1 MPSLSIN
8 SKDLDSLGI
17 NLKDLLRAIAQTKS
31 SGDDVIK
38 IKKRKKKV
46 KRVKTKVNKSTGLSK
61 VLSTNPFPPAQKIS
75 NFPQVS
81 GGGGASFQPPPFQ
94 TRIEVKNEPSQKR
107 DDSTKFQLE
116 KFQNDMTN
124 QIKNINDNQ
133 KTTGLYIMYNQ
144 YRDQWGNYNIPSGL
158 SNLQPRSYMRG
169 EPQQVDRTDRFGIT
183 TTNNFYDTAVRSEGI
198 DITELPPEEVLQED
212 ISTEQP
218 TLTEPSTQG
227 ESEVVENET
236 KMSATLPYDPSPTPI
251 GFDMTG
257 DNVFDI
263 MKEEMKNVPTE
274 KIKKRR
280 GRPPKQPLTTENI
293 EANMKT
299 RSNTGFELVN
309 PSNITPDK
317 YAKEEMKK
325 QEVISSFFT
334 PRQIVSRKPIQVI
347 PEDYFDMK
355 NFEMEDAV
363 PSETLIP
370 TPPTNKIS
378 KVKSRLPIPSRYRSK
393 SANSSTF

>member
-1 MPSLSIN
+1 
-8 SKDLDSLGI
+8 
-17 NLKDLLRAIAQTKS
+17 
-31 SGDDVIK
+31 
-38 IKKRKKKV
+38 
-46 KRVKTKVNKSTGLSK
+46 
-61 VLSTNPFPPAQKIS
+61 
-75 NFPQVS
+75 
-81 GGGGASFQPPPFQ
+81 
-94 TRIEVKNEPSQKR
+94 
-107 DDSTKFQLE
+107 
-116 KFQNDMTN
+116 
-124 QIKNINDNQ
+124 
-133 KTTGLYIMYNQ
+133 MYNQ
-144 YRDQWGNYNIPSGL
+144 YRDQWGNYNVPSGL

-169 EPQQVDRTDRFGIT
+169 EPQEVDRTDRFGIT

-198 DITELPPEEVLQED
+198 DITELPPEDVLQED

-218 TLTEPSTQG
+218 TSTEPSNLLSTQG

-236 KMSATLPYDPSPTPI
+236 KMSAALPYDPSPTPI

-355 NFEMEDAV
+355 DFEMEDAV

>member
-1 MPSLSIN
+1 M
-8 SKDLDSLGI
+8 
-17 NLKDLLRAIAQTKS
+17 T
-31 SGDDVIK
+31 
-38 IKKRKKKV
+38 IKKLLV
-46 KRVKTKVNKSTGLSK
+46 FILCI
-61 VLSTNPFPPAQKIS
+61 QH
-75 NFPQVS
+75 
-81 GGGGASFQPPPFQ
+81 
-94 TRIEVKNEPSQKR
+94 
-107 DDSTKFQLE
+107 
-116 KFQNDMTN
+116 
-124 QIKNINDNQ
+124 
-133 KTTGLYIMYNQ
+133 
-144 YRDQWGNYNIPSGL
+144 RDQWGNYNVPSGL

-198 DITELPPEEVLQED
+198 DITELPPEDVLQED

-218 TLTEPSTQG
+218 TSTEPSNLLSTQG

-334 PRQIVSRKPIQVI
+334 PKRIVSRDPVHITQEGK
-347 PEDYFDMK
+347 M
-355 NFEMEDAV
+355 
-363 PSETLIP
+363 LP
-370 TPPTNKIS
+370 TPPTES
-378 KVKSRLPIPSRYRSK
+378 KPSRLPIPSRSRARSE
-393 SANSSTF
+393 NTVIYG